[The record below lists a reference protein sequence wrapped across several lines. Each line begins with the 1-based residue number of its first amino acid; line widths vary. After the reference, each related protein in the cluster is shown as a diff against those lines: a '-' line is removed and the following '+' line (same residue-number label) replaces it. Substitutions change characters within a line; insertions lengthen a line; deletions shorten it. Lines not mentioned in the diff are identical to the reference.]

1 MREFAI
7 EWRDDDVRAV
17 LDRVAA
23 TRLPQVPVS
32 GWDAGCDPAFLER
45 FRAHWLGAYDW
56 RAALADLNRY
66 PQFIAEV
73 DGLDIH
79 FLHVRGESE
88 GRRPLLL
95 THGWP
100 GSHYEFF
107 AVIEELAFP
116 SRFGGKP
123 DDAFDLV
130 IPSLPGYAYS
140 GKPAAP
146 IGPRGTAKL
155 WNTLMTEV
163 LGYPHY
169 LAQGGDWG
177 SIVTSFL
184 GADHAGPVRGI
195 HLNMLPFRSPLP
207 PEDEA
212 GKQWLAAGAQTG
224 ILYSGYSH
232 LQMTKPNPLAFMA
245 AGNPL
250 GQAAWILERFHDWAD
265 LGGREVDEVFGMD
278 HLITNAMLYVMPESF
293 ASSLYYYYGFAR
305 EGLAALATTRCD
317 TPTAYAA
324 FPGDALMAPPPRNF
338 AERMYNITR
347 WTPMP
352 RGGHFAAM
360 EQPRLFLDDVRAW
373 GREIWP

>member
-7 EWRDDDVRAV
+7 EWSEPAIKAV

-23 TRLPQVPVS
+23 TRLPQLPVS
-32 GWDAGCDPAFLER
+32 GWEAGCDPVFLEK
-45 FRAHWLGAYDW
+45 FRQHWISAYDW
-56 RAALADLNRY
+56 RGAMAELNRY

-73 DGLDIH
+73 DGLEIH
-79 FLHVRGESE
+79 FLHIRGESA

-116 SRFGGKP
+116 SRFGGKAE
-123 DDAFDLV
+123 DAFDLV
-130 IPSLPGYAYS
+130 IPTLPGYGYS

-195 HLNMLPFRSPLP
+195 HLNMLALRSPLP

-212 GKQWLAAGAQTG
+212 GKQWAATNAQTG
-224 ILYSGYSH
+224 VKVSGYSH

-245 AGNPL
+245 ADNPL

-265 LGGREVDEVFGMD
+265 LGGREVDAVFGMD
-278 HLITNAMLYVMPESF
+278 HLITNIMLYVMPESF
-293 ASSLYYYYGFAR
+293 VTSLYYYYGFAQ
-305 EGLAALATTRCD
+305 EGLANLVTTRCD

-324 FPGDALMAPPPRNF
+324 FPGDIIMAPPPRNF

-347 WTPMP
+347 WTPMAH
-352 RGGHFAAM
+352 GGHFAAM
-360 EQPRLFLDDVRAW
+360 EQPRLFLNDVRDW